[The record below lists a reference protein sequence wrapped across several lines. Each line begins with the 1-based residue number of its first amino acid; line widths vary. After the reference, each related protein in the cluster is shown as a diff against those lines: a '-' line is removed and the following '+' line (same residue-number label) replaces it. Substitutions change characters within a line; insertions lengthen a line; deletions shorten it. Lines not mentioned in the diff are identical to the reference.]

1 MFISVFLQIVLICRT
16 ILWSHHAKTD
26 QNTQKTNNLMSIFGL
41 IKENTELFH
50 KYETVSYSFSCI
62 TIWNSL
68 YFLDDFWK
76 NYQNLWTWRAL
87 DLANGLLTI
96 VRCLAKSYWKMCAF
110 QSLFQQKANKHH
122 VIYLV
127 CNRLGFFCL
136 SFVDKA
142 KIITKEYWRVSLL
155 PFPHAHKT
163 KLTNCA
169 QKVE

>member
-1 MFISVFLQIVLICRT
+1 
-16 ILWSHHAKTD
+16 
-26 QNTQKTNNLMSIFGL
+26 MSIFGL

-62 TIWNSL
+62 TIWNSM

-96 VRCLAKSYWKMCAF
+96 ARCLAKSYWKMCAF
-110 QSLFQQKANKHH
+110 QSLFQQKAKHH

-155 PFPHAHKT
+155 PFPYPHKT
-163 KLTNCA
+163 KLTNCT
-169 QKVE
+169 KNIF